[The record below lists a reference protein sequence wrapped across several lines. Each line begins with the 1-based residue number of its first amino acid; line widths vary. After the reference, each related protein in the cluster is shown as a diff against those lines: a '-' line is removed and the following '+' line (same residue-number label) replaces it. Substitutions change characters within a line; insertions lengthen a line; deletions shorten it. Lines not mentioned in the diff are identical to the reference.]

1 MTPDVNVLLAAFR
14 TDHSHHAVAR
24 PWLVSS
30 LAACE
35 RGATFRMIPLVMIS
49 FLRLVTS
56 PKIFKVAT
64 PVDNA
69 IAFIDALLAAPGV
82 EAAALGG
89 EWPLLRKMCL
99 EKKLRGNDLPD
110 AWLAAAVIQLG
121 EHLVTLD
128 ADFKRL
134 LARRDVTVLALQP
147 T

>member
-1 MTPDVNVLLAAFR
+1 MAR
-14 TDHSHHAVAR
+14 T
-24 PWLVSS
+24 WLDTS

-35 RGATFRMIPLVMIS
+35 RGATFRLMPLVMTS

-64 PVDNA
+64 PVDDA
-69 IAFIDALLAAPGV
+69 VAFIDALLATPGV
-82 EAAALGG
+82 EAPALGG

-121 EHLVTLD
+121 EHLVTFD

-134 LARRDVTVLALQP
+134 LARRDVTVLVLQP
-147 T
+147 A